1 MEHNPYAPPKA
12 PVHDNAPGEA
22 GDEVPTERLYSPGQ
36 AALAAFLGGPFAGA
50 WFIAANLRALG
61 RRGQA
66 LPALLIGFLATAAL
80 FSLAVVMPENI
91 PTFAFTIGVCGTA
104 AGITHVMF
112 SRDIERHERAG
123 GDLGSWWRVVGI
135 SLLWGLAIVVLVFA
149 VVFTLVAMGVME
161 P

>member
-12 PVHDNAPGEA
+12 PVDDNAAAEA
-22 GDEVPTERLYSPGQ
+22 GIEVPTERLYSPGQ
-36 AALAAFLGGPFAGA
+36 TALAAFLGGPFAGA

-61 RRGQA
+61 RGGQA
-66 LPALLIGFLATAAL
+66 LPALIIGFVSTAAL
-80 FSLAVVMPENI
+80 FSLAIVLPEDT
-91 PTFAFTIGVCGTA
+91 PTFAFTVGVCGAA

-135 SLLWGLAIVVLVFA
+135 SLLWGITVVILVFA
-149 VVFTLVAMGVME
+149 VVFALVAMGIME